1 MKITA
6 SCATMGYVQL
16 LAENELLALLVI
28 LFLGLA
34 IGQIKI
40 FGFKLG
46 VAAVLFVGLILA
58 TIEPEIQISPLI
70 YIVGLALFVYTI
82 GLEAGPEFFSSLR
95 SRGIKHNLFGIG
107 VLAVVTIESFLLIK
121 FFQIRASWPLPT
133 ICR

>member
-6 SCATMGYVQL
+6 SCVTMGYVQL

-70 YIVGLALFVYTI
+70 YIVGLALFCLLYTSDAAD
-82 GLEAGPEFFSSLR
+82 E
-95 SRGIKHNLFGIG
+95 
-107 VLAVVTIESFLLIK
+107 
-121 FFQIRASWPLPT
+121 
-133 ICR
+133 